1 MYETII
7 KTIKEDEIYCKI
19 SFKFYNK
26 ILERKQIGYQEFV
39 AGNEKDLKQQIK
51 DFLSMKREDWYII

>member
-7 KTIKEDEIYCKI
+7 KTVKEDEIYCKI

-26 ILERKQIGYQEFV
+26 IVDRNQIGYQEFV
-39 AGNEKDLKQQIK
+39 AANENDLKQQIK
-51 DFLSMKREDWYII
+51 DFFQ